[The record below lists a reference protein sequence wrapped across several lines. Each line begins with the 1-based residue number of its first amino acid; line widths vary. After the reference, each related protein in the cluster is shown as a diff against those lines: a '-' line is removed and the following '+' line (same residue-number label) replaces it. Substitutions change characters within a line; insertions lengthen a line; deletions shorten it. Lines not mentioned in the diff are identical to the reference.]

1 MSRRELAVTKAIAR
15 SNTPVRADWLSVAMF
30 LVHAGIVG
38 YVVSGWTAQTREG
51 LLLYVVLLPMIVMQ
65 WLLNGGSS
73 IVSNIESLKR
83 SGHWRDERDGLEGAF
98 FQSVLKSVGIDASK
112 AQINTV
118 VIVTMFLFWVVA
130 FFRMM
135 LIAGT

>member
-1 MSRRELAVTKAIAR
+1 MSREIGVSKAIAKP
-15 SNTPVRADWLSVAMF
+15 SGASVRVDWLSVAMF

-51 LLLYVVLLPMIVMQ
+51 LLLYVVLLPMIVLQ

-83 SGHWRDERDGLEGAF
+83 SGRWRDNRDGLEGVF
-98 FQSVLKSVGIDASK
+98 FQSVLKSIGIDASK

-118 VIVTMFLFWVVA
+118 VVVTMFLFWIVA

>member
-1 MSRRELAVTKAIAR
+1 MSRRELGVTKAIAR